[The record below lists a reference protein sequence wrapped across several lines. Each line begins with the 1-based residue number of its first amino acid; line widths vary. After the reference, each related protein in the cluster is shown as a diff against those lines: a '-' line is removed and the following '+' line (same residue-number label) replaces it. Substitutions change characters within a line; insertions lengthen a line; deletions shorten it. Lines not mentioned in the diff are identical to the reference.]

1 MQSRISFLQYTKIK
15 YKLIDQSEYDNHRDQ
30 EANGAV
36 VQEMEAK
43 KGSTLEQEIKAK
55 PQQ

>member
-30 EANGAV
+30 EANG
-36 VQEMEAK
+36 EMEAK

>member
-43 KGSTLEQEIKAK
+43 KGSTLE
-55 PQQ
+55 